1 MKPWALPGTTAWL
14 SALAVAGLAACTA
27 YAPSNLPPGATR
39 QQVLEQLGP
48 PTGRDALPEGGE
60 RLEFARGPYGKH
72 TYRVTLDAAGRVT
85 GWEQVLTEDRFNQIR
100 DGMPA
105 EDALALVG
113 RPSERRAGG
122 WQGGEVW
129 SWRYETVVCQ
139 WFQISVIDGRVRAPA
154 YGPDPLCEVH
164 DRDNLS
170 AP

>member
-1 MKPWALPGTTAWL
+1 MTPRALR
-14 SALAVAGLAACTA
+14 SASAGLALCSLAACTG
-27 YAPSNLPPGATR
+27 YAPSHLPPGAT
-39 QQVLEQLGP
+39 LEQVTQQLGQA
-48 PTGRDALPEGGE
+48 TGRHPLPGGGE

-72 TYRVTLDAAGRVT
+72 TYMVTLDAGQRVL
-85 GWEQVLTEDRFNQIR
+85 GWEQVLTEARFNQIR

-105 EDALALVG
+105 SEVLALVG
-113 RPSERRAGG
+113 RPSERRSGG

-139 WFQISVIDGRVRAPA
+139 WFQVSMIDGLVRAPA

-164 DRDNLS
+164 DRDDLS